1 MPTRKAHARWVG
13 SLKEGKGEI
22 DFGNGM
28 FKGPYS
34 FASRF
39 EQRAG
44 TNPEEL
50 LGAAHAGCFAM
61 ALSLVLGE
69 AGFTAD
75 YVDATAHVTVRPQGG
90 GFKIT
95 KSHIVCEARV
105 PGIDRTSFMQ
115 RAEAAKAGC
124 PVSQALAGTEITLEA
139 KLAD

>member
-1 MPTRKAHARWVG
+1 MPTRKAHARWKG
-13 SLKEGKGEI
+13 SLKEGEGEI

-39 EQRAG
+39 EERAG

-61 ALSLVLGE
+61 ALSMVLGE
-69 AGFTAD
+69 AGFTPE
-75 YVDATAHVTVRPQGG
+75 YVDATAHVTVRPQDG
-90 GFKIT
+90 GFKII

-105 PGIDRTSFMQ
+105 PGIDQTTFVQ
-115 RAEAAKAGC
+115 RAEEAKAGC
-124 PVSQALAGTEITLEA
+124 PVSQALAGVEITLEA
-139 KLAD
+139 KLAG

>member
-1 MPTRKAHARWVG
+1 MPTRIAHARWEG
-13 SLKEGKGEI
+13 SLKAGKGAI
-22 DFGNGM
+22 DFGHGM

-39 EQRAG
+39 EEGAG

-61 ALSLVLGE
+61 ALSLGLGE
-69 AGFTAD
+69 AGFTPD
-75 YVDATAHVTVRPQGG
+75 YVDATAHVTVRPHDG

-95 KSHIVCEARV
+95 KSHIVCEAKV
-105 PGIDRTSFMQ
+105 PGIDRTAFMQ

-139 KLAD
+139 KLLP